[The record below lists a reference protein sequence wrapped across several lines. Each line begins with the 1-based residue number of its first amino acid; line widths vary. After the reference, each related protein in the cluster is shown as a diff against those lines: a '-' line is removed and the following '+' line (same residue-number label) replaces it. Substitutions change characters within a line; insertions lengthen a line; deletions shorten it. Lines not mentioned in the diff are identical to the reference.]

1 MFFKKVSLSCV
12 YPYSELVIPVMFFL
26 LCILFIYAILI
37 TIMMVTCRRNMI
49 AIEKIRTGVEYA
61 NTRNAMNMRNMANER
76 LVENNRVV
84 RVMGSIVNVLKQ

>member
-1 MFFKKVSLSCV
+1 MFFKKVSYSCV
-12 YPYSELVIPVMFFL
+12 YPHSELVVPVMCFL

-37 TIMMVTCRRNMI
+37 TIMMVTCRRNM
-49 AIEKIRTGVEYA
+49 ASIENIRIGVEYA

-76 LVENNRVV
+76 SQENNRVV